1 MLRKEN
7 RKSAW
12 VRPRSRDHGHH
23 SFQDS
28 EGAPEF
34 RERMCEWSWG
44 REGESKR
51 ALQGLG
57 KVSLQGHDGFTFKVK
72 LAQGQEQENRG
83 AFCS

>member
-1 MLRKEN
+1 
-7 RKSAW
+7 
-12 VRPRSRDHGHH
+12 
-23 SFQDS
+23 
-28 EGAPEF
+28 
-34 RERMCEWSWG
+34 MCEWSWG